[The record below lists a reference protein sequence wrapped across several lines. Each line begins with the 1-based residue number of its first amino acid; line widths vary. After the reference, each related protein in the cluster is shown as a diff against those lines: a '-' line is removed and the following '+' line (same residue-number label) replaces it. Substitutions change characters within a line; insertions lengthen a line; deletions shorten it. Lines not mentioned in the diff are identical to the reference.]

1 MACATAPYLRNKHSI
16 QATLA
21 LVAVYF
27 VPENAIPVV
36 DGIAV
41 ETGQQSGFRG
51 FYIDTKMLD
60 NFFELIVA

>member
-1 MACATAPYLRNKHSI
+1 M

-60 NFFELIVA
+60 NFFKLIVA